1 MRMTVKSYLKTVEKA
16 KAEAEAR
23 AIAAAATLTAS
34 SNTISPSDDMIAR
47 LSGESPQD
55 DSAATVI
62 PPASA
67 GTERLTEEPGED
79 VQPSIEV
86 SLRSLV
92 HQNIAN
98 IFPTGC
104 RCRRHRR

>member
-47 LSGESPQD
+47 PSGDSPRD
-55 DSAATVI
+55 DSASAGI
-62 PPASA
+62 PPAA
-67 GTERLTEEPGED
+67 VGTERLTEDPGDD

-86 SLRSLV
+86 SWRSLV

-104 RCRRHRR
+104 RCRRHR